1 LLGAFGTVKLKY
13 VGEADRSGFRLKEM
27 GKLRENER
35 KPKRTGAVITVGKAE
50 SVPPGRGATV
60 RLKDG
65 TEVALFNVA
74 GKFYAIENFCPHKG
88 YPLADSRLYG
98 NKVECN
104 LHAWRF
110 DVRDGKCSEKKGCS
124 VESYDVLVDDGWIR
138 IKI

>member
-1 LLGAFGTVKLKY
+1 
-13 VGEADRSGFRLKEM
+13 M
-27 GKLRENER
+27 GKLKANGR
-35 KPKRTGAVITVGKAE
+35 KPIRTGDVVTVGKAE
-50 SVPPGRGATV
+50 SLAPGKGATV
-60 RLKDG
+60 RFKDG
-65 TEVALFNVA
+65 SEVALFNVA

-124 VESYDVLVDDGWIR
+124 IESYKVEVVDGMIR
-138 IKI
+138 ITI